1 MYHIKKNRKQYENNE
16 FEKSSEC
23 NGIGKCSNGDE
34 RTDSGEVVQRNDEL
48 AGKRVTVREVCAKT
62 DMGYVKSV
70 RSEMTYSDKGELQS
84 KDIYRWNESSQSWKL
99 SRSYDYAPEGIRF
112 TNYER

>member
-1 MYHIKKNRKQYENNE
+1 MKTMNLKKAASVMVLASVATVMSAQTP
-16 FEKSSEC
+16 EKLF
-23 NGIGKCSNGDE
+23 
-34 RTDSGEVVQRNDEL
+34 NDEL
-48 AGKRVTVREVCAKT
+48 AGKRVTVREVYAKT

-84 KDIYRWNESSQSWKL
+84 KDIYRWNEASQSWKL
-99 SRSYDYAPEGIRF
+99 SRSYDYESEVIRF

>member
-1 MYHIKKNRKQYENNE
+1 MKTMNLKKAASVMVLASVATVMSAQTP
-16 FEKSSEC
+16 EKLF
-23 NGIGKCSNGDE
+23 
-34 RTDSGEVVQRNDEL
+34 NDEL

-62 DMGYVKSV
+62 DLGYVKSV

-84 KDIYRWNESSQSWKL
+84 KDIYRWDESSQSWKL